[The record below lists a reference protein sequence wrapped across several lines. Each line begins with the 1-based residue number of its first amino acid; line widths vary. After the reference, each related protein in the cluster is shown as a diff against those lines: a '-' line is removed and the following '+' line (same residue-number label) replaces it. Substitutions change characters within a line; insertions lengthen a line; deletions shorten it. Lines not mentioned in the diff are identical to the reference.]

1 MSRGKGKSTPENT
14 KRQGSFIL
22 PPAFAGASLPPRRRG
37 SFEAIIKAD
46 QGEPEENRVAPQ
58 FIAGSK
64 PEGKLLC
71 LHEPCD
77 GQPIPSASICS
88 VSLKY
93 MFAVR

>member
-1 MSRGKGKSTPENT
+1 MSRGKGKSTPKNT

-46 QGEPEENRVAPQ
+46 QGEPAETTGHGSGACRLVARPS
-58 FIAGSK
+58 GH
-64 PEGKLLC
+64 G
-71 LHEPCD
+71 
-77 GQPIPSASICS
+77 IPSASICS